1 LEALRELV
9 PGMSRLAVLVD
20 PSNAEVTAGNLREVE
35 SAARAMALQMR
46 VLEARNNREID
57 AAFATFAHERP
68 DALFVSS
75 GPLFASRPV
84 QLVLLATRYGVP
96 AVYPDAE
103 HVHAGGLMSYGASR
117 AEAYRQVG
125 IYAGRILK
133 GASPADLPV
142 MQSTK
147 FELCINLQAAR
158 VLGLTVPSSLLA
170 RADEVIE

>member
-1 LEALRELV
+1 
-9 PGMSRLAVLVD
+9 MSRLAVLVD

-35 SAARAMALQMR
+35 SAARAMGLQMR

-75 GPLFASRPV
+75 GPLFVSRPV

-96 AVYPDAE
+96 AVYPDPE

-117 AEAYRQVG
+117 AEAMRGV
-125 IYAGRILK
+125 
-133 GASPADLPV
+133 
-142 MQSTK
+142 
-147 FELCINLQAAR
+147 
-158 VLGLTVPSSLLA
+158 SSRA
-170 RADEVIE
+170 RAPQICP